1 MTGRTCTHVRPL
13 ATHLTCIV
21 DHVNVASVVDVSS
34 VLVSG
39 LRPSTAY
46 KLIVYAENGVT
57 LTSGAISADDIDVI
71 TDVAGSS
78 LFHRD
83 LFYLFD
89 LLEF

>member
-1 MTGRTCTHVRPL
+1 
-13 ATHLTCIV
+13 V
-21 DHVNVASVVDVSS
+21 DYVDVASVMCVSS

-46 KLIVYAENGVT
+46 KFIVYAENGVT
-57 LTSGAISADDIDVI
+57 LMSGTISANDIDVI

-78 LFHRD
+78 LFHI
-83 LFYLFD
+83 YVG